1 MFFNNV
7 IKLLMLILCVVV
19 IRRLLYVV
27 SMQSDGLA
35 GFDTGAYMSA
45 QDFIKSES
53 KKIKTHYKWKFSTD
67 QPDFQSEV
75 RAILARSGWANKS
88 NGMYYELE
96 EVPADAAAFDISIG
110 LLSREEMERTAGSGK
125 KEYYPDGTRIYFSRT
140 WLREP
145 RVIEIDE
152 INWRE
157 GVSQSRLSV
166 ADYKDYVINH
176 EMGHALGY
184 DHEKCTASLT
194 GRTASPAEAKSA
206 CPIMYQMTRGL
217 PEGANP
223 SHNVT
228 AADIA
233 RQRLLL

>member
-19 IRRLLYVV
+19 IRRLLHAV
-27 SMQSDGLA
+27 SMQSNGLA
-35 GFDTGAYMSA
+35 GFDTGEYMSA

-75 RAILARSGWANKS
+75 RAILARSGWVNTKDPSAVAYK
-88 NGMYYELE
+88 LE

-152 INWRE
+152 TNWRE
-157 GVSQSRLSV
+157 GVAQSNLSI

-184 DHEKCTASLT
+184 DHDKCTA
-194 GRTASPAEAKSA
+194 GRV

-217 PEGANP
+217 PAGASP